1 MKVVSQKLRDSARGK
16 GCTLR
21 LVGVCNHDPE
31 TTVLAHL
38 PCGQK
43 GMGMKGFDVIAVY
56 ACSSCHDVIDG
67 RAKYVEMID
76 IDARDL
82 LRALAETQ
90 ADWIQS
96 RLMTIKGM
104 K

>member
-1 MKVVSQKLRDSARGK
+1 MRVISKKLRDSARGK
-16 GCTLR
+16 CCTLR

-43 GMGMKGFDVIAVY
+43 GMGIKSPDNMAVY
-56 ACSSCHDVIDG
+56 ACSACHD
-67 RAKYVEMID
+67 RL
-76 IDARDL
+76 DARSTGDEIESRDL

-90 ADWIQS
+90 ADWIRS
-96 RLMTIKGM
+96 GLMMIKGM